1 LRLRLRDW
9 PEDLETWT
17 DVLGS
22 RQRVTLEIPEFRRA
36 AVLVALTL
44 EPQPSLLLT
53 VRTHDL
59 PTHKGQISF
68 PGGSLEPGEDALWGA
83 LREAHEE
90 VGLEGGLVRP
100 IGLLDD
106 VWTPQGF
113 QVTPL
118 LAAIPAQPPLVL
130 NTGEVSEVLFV
141 PLRELEALEPRLELR
156 TPMPGMRF
164 PSTLTDRASPR
175 EVIHYDWRGY
185 DIWGMTAR
193 VIQVFITLTE
203 PREAGLPRL

>member
-1 LRLRLRDW
+1 MKLPLCDW
-9 PEDLETWT
+9 PEQIESWT
-17 DVLGS
+17 EVLGS
-22 RQRVTLEIPEFRRA
+22 RRRATLEIPEFRRA

-68 PGGSLEPGEDALWGA
+68 PGGSLEPGEDAFSGA

-90 VGLEGGLVRP
+90 VGLEPGLVRP

-118 LAAIPAQPPLVL
+118 LAAIPARPPLSL
-130 NTGEVSEVLFV
+130 NLGEVSQVLFV
-141 PLRELEALEPRLELR
+141 PLADLSALEPRLELR
-156 TPMPGMRF
+156 APMPGMRF
-164 PSTLTDRASPR
+164 PSTLEGGVGPR
-175 EVIHYDWRGY
+175 EVIHYDWGSH

-193 VIQVFITLTE
+193 VIQVLLTLTE
-203 PREAGLPRL
+203 PRETKFLRP

>member
-1 LRLRLRDW
+1 LTLRLNDW

-17 DVLGS
+17 DALGS
-22 RQRVTLEIPEFRRA
+22 RERLQLTIPEFRPA
-36 AVLVALTL
+36 AVLVGLTL
-44 EPQPSLLLT
+44 EAAPRLLLT

-68 PGGSLEPGEDALWGA
+68 PGGRLEPAETPIDAA
-83 LREAHEE
+83 IRETWEE
-90 VGLEGGLVRP
+90 VGLNPDAVRP

-118 LAAIPAQPPLVL
+118 LAAIPAQPHLEL
-130 NTGEVSEVLFV
+130 NPGEVSEVLFV
-141 PLRELEALEPRLELR
+141 PLSDLVSLEPRLEIR
-156 TPMPGMRF
+156 QPAPGMRF
-164 PSTLTDRASPR
+164 PSALEPTVR
-175 EVIHYDWRGY
+175 EVIHYDWHGY

-193 VIQVFITLTE
+193 VIQDLLVLTE
-203 PREAGLPRL
+203 PRVRSTPS

>member
-1 LRLRLRDW
+1 MRLHLNDW
-9 PEDLETWT
+9 PERVDAWT
-17 DVLGS
+17 DVLAS
-22 RQRVTLEIPEFRRA
+22 RERATLQIPEFRRA
-36 AVLVALTL
+36 AVLIGLTL
-44 EPQPSLLLT
+44 EAEPKLLLT

-68 PGGSLEPGEDALWGA
+68 PGGSLEPGEAATTGA

-90 VGLEGGLVRP
+90 VGLERALVRP

-113 QVTPL
+113 QVTPI
-118 LAAIPAQPPLVL
+118 LAAIPPHPRLEM
-130 NTGEVSEVLFV
+130 NPGEVSEVLFV
-141 PLRELEALEPRLELR
+141 PLTDLAALQPRPETR
-156 TPMPGMRF
+156 APTPGMRF
-164 PSTLTDRASPR
+164 PSTLEAGIGPR

-193 VIQVFITLTE
+193 VIQIFLGLTE
-203 PREAGLPRL
+203 PRAD